1 MTTITEIAKK
11 IKELKSALI
20 FSHNRPDGDTI
31 GSATALRNALL
42 ELGINAD
49 IVCDSVIPD
58 KFNFIDGADSYLRV
72 EDVKREYDG
81 FIAVDCSASSMFA
94 GAYNLFIK
102 HKNTFNI
109 DHHISNTKYAK
120 YNYVCDSASNCENI
134 YDLIEALGIDISE
147 DIANSLL
154 LGIVT
159 DTGNFA
165 HSNTT
170 AKTLLYASKL
180 VEKDANLHY
189 IIFKMFK
196 DQSKNRAKLYSRA
209 ISKMQYFLDDKVAV
223 MSITKKDLEECEAT
237 DNMTEGFIDF
247 PMTVRSVEV
256 AISLLEV
263 MNNSYKISFRSKG
276 KVNVN
281 EIASLY
287 GGGGHIL
294 ASGAMLNGYKED
306 IIDKL
311 VYNVSQRLEWMVF

>member
-1 MTTITEIAKK
+1 MTITEIAKK

-31 GSATALRNALL
+31 GSATALRNALIQ
-42 ELGINAD
+42 LGINAD
-49 IVCDSVIPD
+49 IVCDSPIPE
-58 KFNFIDGADSYLRV
+58 KFNFIDGVDTYLRV
-72 EDVKREYDG
+72 EEVNREYDG
-81 FIAVDCSASSMFA
+81 YIAVDCSVPSMFA
-94 GAYNLFIK
+94 GAYSLFSK

-109 DHHISNTKYAK
+109 DHHVSNTKYAK
-120 YNYVCDSASNCENI
+120 YNYVCDNSSNCENV
-134 YDLIEALGIDISE
+134 YELIEALGVDITE

-170 AKTLLYASKL
+170 AKTLTYASKL

-196 DQSKNRAKLYSRA
+196 DQSKNRAKLYSRT
-209 ISKMQYFLDDKVAV
+209 ISNMQYYLEDKVAV
-223 MSITKKDLEECEAT
+223 IVISQKDLQDCEAT

-247 PMTVRSVEV
+247 PLTVRCVEV

-263 MNNSYKISFRSKG
+263 KKNSYKISFRSKG

-311 VYNVSQRLEWMVF
+311 VYNVSQRL

>member
-1 MTTITEIAKK
+1 MTITEITSK
-11 IKELKSALI
+11 IKGLKSALI

-31 GSATALRNALL
+31 GSATALRNALIS
-42 ELGINAD
+42 LGINAD
-49 IVCDSVIPD
+49 IVCECAIPE
-58 KFNFIDGADSYLRV
+58 KFNFIDGVEYYLTPDKV
-72 EDVKREYDG
+72 TKNYDG
-81 FIAVDCSASSMFA
+81 FIAVDCSTPTMFG
-94 GAYNLFIK
+94 GAYNLFSK
-102 HKNTFNI
+102 SKNTFNI

-120 YNYVCDSASNCENI
+120 YNYVCDNASNSENV
-134 YDLIEALGIDISE
+134 YELIKELKVDITE

-170 AKTLLYASKL
+170 DKTLTCAAELMK
-180 VEKDANLHY
+180 KDANLNY
-189 IIFKMFK
+189 IVYKMFK
-196 DQSKNRAKLYSRA
+196 DQSKERAKLFSKVM
-209 ISKMQYFLDDKVAV
+209 SKMGFFLEDKVAV
-223 MSITKKDLEECEAT
+223 IEISKSDILEAGASE
-237 DNMTEGFIDF
+237 NMTEGFIDF
-247 PMTVRSVEV
+247 PMSISGVEV

-263 MNNSYKISFRSKG
+263 ADKRYKISLRSKG

-294 ASGAMLNGYKED
+294 ASGAMLGGYKED

-311 VYNVSQRLEWMVF
+311 VYNVSQRLE

>member
-1 MTTITEIAKK
+1 MTITEIASK
-11 IKELKSALI
+11 INGLKSALI

-42 ELGINAD
+42 SLGINAD
-49 IVCDSVIPD
+49 LVCECKIPD
-58 KFNFIDGADSYLRV
+58 KFSFIDGVDCYLLPDEV
-72 EDVKREYDG
+72 TKSYDG
-81 FIAVDCSASSMFA
+81 FIAVDCSCSSMF
-94 GAYNLFIK
+94 GGSYNLFIK
-102 HKNTFNI
+102 NKNSFNI

-120 YNYVCDSASNCENI
+120 YNYVCDNASNSENI
-134 YDLIEALGIDISE
+134 YELIKELNVDISE

-170 AKTLLYASKL
+170 SQTLTCASELLK
-180 VEKDANLHY
+180 KDANLNY
-189 IIFKMFK
+189 IVYKMFK
-196 DQSKNRAKLYSRA
+196 SQTKERAKLYARV
-209 ISKMQYFLDDKVAV
+209 ISNMSFYLEDKVGV
-223 MSITKKDLEECEAT
+223 IVINKKDLEETNANES
-237 DNMTEGFIDF
+237 MTEGFIDF
-247 PMTVRSVEV
+247 PMTISGVEV

-263 MNNSYKISFRSKG
+263 ADKRYKISLRSKG

-294 ASGAMLNGYKED
+294 ASGAMLGGYKED

-311 VYNVSQRLEWMVF
+311 VYNVSQRLE